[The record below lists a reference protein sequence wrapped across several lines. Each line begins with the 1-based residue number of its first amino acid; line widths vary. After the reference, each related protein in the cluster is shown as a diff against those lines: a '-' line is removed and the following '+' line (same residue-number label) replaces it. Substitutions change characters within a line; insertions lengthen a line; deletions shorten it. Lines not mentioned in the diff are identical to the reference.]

1 MFGFSFY
8 GTFLVGLFCSF
19 LVFHIFHLNLIVGI
33 GFGRG
38 KAKVCRG
45 KPANHSILVVTFNAT
60 FSGFREAERLHKLFA
75 ENKHGR
81 AEFQQITSASLSN
94 SCSREGKQNS
104 QEDQENCLYGYVG
117 LAEDFDKLESETKKR
132 CRVKSKKEIQ
142 ATANTYL

>member
-1 MFGFSFY
+1 MI
-8 GTFLVGLFCSF
+8 LFW
-19 LVFHIFHLNLIVGI
+19 LVFLFFSSISYFSSQLIVGI

-45 KPANHSILVVTFNAT
+45 KPANYSILVVTFNAT

-94 SCSREGKQNS
+94 SSSEGKQNS
-104 QEDQENCLYGYVG
+104 LEDQENCLYGYVG

-142 ATANTYL
+142 ATANTIFVK